1 MAVMPKGRQSGQE
14 VESVAVMPVGRQSDQ
29 EVEQCGQQKA
39 DFLSRSVL

>member
-1 MAVMPKGRQSGQE
+1 M
-14 VESVAVMPVGRQSDQ
+14 AVMPVGRQSDQ

>member
-1 MAVMPKGRQSGQE
+1 MPVGRQSGQE

>member
-1 MAVMPKGRQSGQE
+1 
-14 VESVAVMPVGRQSDQ
+14 MPVGRQSDEEVDQCGCNARGETDQ